1 MFSSRKAHLS
11 CDQVLAVGGKGQS
24 CDGLP
29 VERKEVRLKEQHAHN
44 MEIQA
49 PDAFWRERLTGCSE
63 QLKILQRDTK
73 GALGTLEEPSL
84 QESVR
89 RTKIV
94 FSNQFGT
101 LTGG

>member
-1 MFSSRKAHLS
+1 MRN
-11 CDQVLAVGGKGQS
+11 
-24 CDGLP
+24 
-29 VERKEVRLKEQHAHN
+29 N

-49 PDAFWRERLTGCSE
+49 PDAFWREGLTGCSE

-89 RTKIV
+89 TTKIV
-94 FSNQFGT
+94 FSNQFGI